1 MKRNIFWLYFAF
13 VVELLFF
20 FYIKNAFEFILC
32 PIVLLAASVFIS
44 VFPFFLIKANQNTF
58 LESNSFNKLKF
69 DLRIKSALILF
80 LLLTSTMIFIA
91 NWVIKQNPINI
102 IQSDIIPFIDEIF
115 VKRFLNHE
123 NVYAQYTGFNYG
135 TFTPSYLPFHWGPFV
150 LCKLLRI
157 DYQWTALLV
166 FMVFCTLYFL
176 VLIKNIQNTRWLLV
190 NSALPFVLLFTIY
203 LKSGRS
209 AVQCVEVM
217 VMGYYLFL
225 SIAIFSKQHITKG
238 LGLLMPLLSRYSFV
252 FWLPLYF
259 YDLLRTNLKNFF
271 WILIVFVALMLIFF
285 VFPFVVPVP
294 QMVKL
299 FNANYTASI
308 LGEWDGQSW
317 QGSTER
323 PYQLFQGIGFAS
335 WFYQF
340 AAGTLLERMELNKY
354 ALYII
359 SILTMLFVVYKYK
372 YIRKY
377 IGPNMFSLLS
387 LKLMLTIFYALIMVP
402 YDYLNW
408 VSLTISIVI
417 LSRINYSLELK

>member
-1 MKRNIFWLYFAF
+1 
-13 VVELLFF
+13 
-20 FYIKNAFEFILC
+20 
-32 PIVLLAASVFIS
+32 
-44 VFPFFLIKANQNTF
+44 
-58 LESNSFNKLKF
+58 
-69 DLRIKSALILF
+69 
-80 LLLTSTMIFIA
+80 
-91 NWVIKQNPINI
+91 
-102 IQSDIIPFIDEIF
+102 
-115 VKRFLNHE
+115 
-123 NVYAQYTGFNYG
+123 
-135 TFTPSYLPFHWGPFV
+135 
-150 LCKLLRI
+150 
-157 DYQWTALLV
+157 
-166 FMVFCTLYFL
+166 
-176 VLIKNIQNTRWLLV
+176 
-190 NSALPFVLLFTIY
+190 
-203 LKSGRS
+203 
-209 AVQCVEVM
+209 
-217 VMGYYLFL
+217 
-225 SIAIFSKQHITKG
+225 
-238 LGLLMPLLSRYSFV
+238 
-252 FWLPLYF
+252 
-259 YDLLRTNLKNFF
+259 
-271 WILIVFVALMLIFF
+271 VALVLIFF

-317 QGSTER
+317 QGSSER